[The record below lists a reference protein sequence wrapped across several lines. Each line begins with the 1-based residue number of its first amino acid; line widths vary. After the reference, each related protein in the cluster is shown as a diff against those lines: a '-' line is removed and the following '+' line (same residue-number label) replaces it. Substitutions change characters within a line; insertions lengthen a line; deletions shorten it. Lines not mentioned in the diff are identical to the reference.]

1 MRWSSFSLRAL
12 AADADCRRLAVG
24 AGPNFD
30 GIDYW
35 HRTVLPTVTRETRHA
50 GTAAYGRQCMNV
62 YELID
67 GCKSRAERQP
77 GVTRAVGGVWLLDQ
91 THQRFFLFY

>member
-1 MRWSSFSLRAL
+1 
-12 AADADCRRLAVG
+12 
-24 AGPNFD
+24 
-30 GIDYW
+30 
-35 HRTVLPTVTRETRHA
+35 VTRKTRHA
-50 GTAAYGRQCMNV
+50 GTAAHGGQCMNV

-67 GCKSRAERQP
+67 GWKSRAERQP